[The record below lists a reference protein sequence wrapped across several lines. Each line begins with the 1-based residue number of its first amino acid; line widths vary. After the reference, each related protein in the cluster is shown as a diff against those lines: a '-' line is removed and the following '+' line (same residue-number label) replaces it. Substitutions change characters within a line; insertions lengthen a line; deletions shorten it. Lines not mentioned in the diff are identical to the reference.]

1 MHARVNRPNAL
12 PTSPSRA
19 ESAADELLND
29 ARYSPPVPPIVARIS
44 GSSVLTTG
52 ESLSPAKNPTSSPTD
67 PNAIRYHRRSR
78 RETKTSEASTLATVT
93 LETSEIG
100 GVVSVMAALAGQT
113 ARTPTGAANHPRGD
127 PN

>member
-1 MHARVNRPNAL
+1 MHARVNRPKAL

-52 ESLSPAKNPTSSPTD
+52 ESLNPAKNPTSSPTD
-67 PNAIRYHRRSR
+67 ANPTRYHRRSR
-78 RETKTSEASTLATVT
+78 RATGASADAAFTSAAGGTT
-93 LETSEIG
+93 EIG
-100 GVVSVMAALAGQT
+100 GVVSAMVALA
-113 ARTPTGAANHPRGD
+113 RPTSRAL
-127 PN
+127 